1 MATLLD
7 TGLLY
12 HFLPFVTFLFIF
24 SLVYIIL
31 DNTEWM
37 GKNKTLKFI
46 AALTIGLIS
55 LFAGGVVDLIN
66 YIVPWFVFIFIFLIL
81 LFMGLT
87 FLGIQKE
94 TIWSSL
100 SIWTVMI
107 ISFLLLLIGISQIYG
122 EIFTPYGGGNVTKSI
137 AGETLRT
144 IFHPRVLGALFILI
158 ITAIAV
164 KLIIPNPKA
173 EK

>member
-12 HFLPFVTFLFIF
+12 HFLPLVTFLFIF

-31 DNTEWM
+31 DNTDWM
-37 GKNKTLKFI
+37 GTNKTLKFI
-46 AALTIGLIS
+46 VALSIALVS

-66 YIVPWFVFIFIFLIL
+66 YIVPWFVFIFVFLIL

-87 FLGIQKE
+87 FLGIEKQVV
-94 TIWSSL
+94 WNNL
-100 SIWTVMI
+100 SIWTVMVI
-107 ISFLLLLIGISQIYG
+107 AFLLLIIGITQVYG
-122 EIFTPYGGGNVTKSI
+122 EIFTPYAGSNVTKTIGS
-137 AGETLRT
+137 ETLRT
-144 IFHPRVLGALFILI
+144 LFHPRVLGAIFILI
-158 ITAIAV
+158 IASLSVRFIA
-164 KLIIPNPKA
+164 PRM

>member
-12 HFLPFVTFLFIF
+12 HFLPLVTFLFIF
-24 SLVYIIL
+24 SIIYIIL
-31 DNTEWM
+31 ENTDWL
-37 GKNKTLKFI
+37 GKNKSLKFI
-46 AALTIGLIS
+46 AALSIALIS

-87 FLGIQKE
+87 FLGIEQKVV
-94 TIWSSL
+94 WNNL
-100 SIWTVMI
+100 SIWTVMV
-107 ISFLLLLIGISQIYG
+107 ISFLLLLIGITQVYSD
-122 EIFTPYGGGNVTKSI
+122 IFTPYAGSNVTKTIGS
-137 AGETLRT
+137 ETLRT
-144 IFHPRVLGALFILI
+144 IFHPRVLGAIFILI
-158 ITAIAV
+158 IASLTVRFVAQ
-164 KLIIPNPKA
+164 KM

>member
-12 HFLPFVTFLFIF
+12 YFLPFITFLFIF
-24 SLVYIIL
+24 SIVYIIL
-31 DNTEWM
+31 ENTDWM
-37 GKNKTLKFI
+37 GKNKSLKFI
-46 AALTIGLIS
+46 AALSIALIS

-87 FLGIQKE
+87 FLGIEKD
-94 TIWSSL
+94 IVWNNL
-100 SIWTVMI
+100 SIWTVMV
-107 ISFLLLLIGISQIYG
+107 ISFLLLLIGITQVYSN
-122 EIFTPYGGGNVTKSI
+122 IFTPYAGGNVTKTIGS
-137 AGETLRT
+137 ETLRT

-158 ITAIAV
+158 VASLTIRFVSQGA
-164 KLIIPNPKA
+164 KK
-173 EK
+173 